1 MAYGVNAPF
10 GLQPRRMITGAPWNG
25 QVNEYPIADS
35 YATSLFTGDP
45 VAPANNGTIAR
56 GATSTGILGVFM
68 GCTYINTSGV
78 LVTSPYWPANTA
90 TFQAQ
95 GAKALVVDDPNVLFD
110 IQVSNNGNTISGMQ
124 AADIN
129 GNASFVLGGNGG
141 GATNP
146 AAGSTVTGQSA
157 YYLDYATI
165 ATTATLSLKIMA
177 LTPYPGNIFATAA
190 PAVVGVG
197 AYNNVLVI
205 INNHILKGHTGTAGV
220 HA

>member
-25 QVNEYPIADS
+25 QMNEYPIADS
-35 YATSLFTGDP
+35 YNASLYTGDP
-45 VAPANNGTIAR
+45 VGVNANGTITLPA
-56 GATSTGILGVFM
+56 ASAVLGVFM
-68 GCTYINTSGV
+68 GCTYVNTSGV
-78 LVTSPYWPANTA
+78 LVTSAYWPANTA

-110 IQVSNNGNTISGMQ
+110 IQVSDNRNGQISGIQ

-129 GNASFVLGGNGG
+129 NNFAFNVANGG
-141 GATNP
+141 GVNANP
-146 AAGSTVTGQSA
+146 AAGSPVTGQSA
-157 YYLDYATI
+157 YYLDYQSI
-165 ATTATLSLKIMA
+165 NTTATLSLKAMA

-190 PAVVGVG
+190 PAVIGVG

-205 INNHILKGHTGTAGV
+205 LNNHILKGGTGTAGV
-220 HA
+220 

>member
-25 QVNEYPIADS
+25 QMNEYPIADS

-45 VAPANNGTIAR
+45 VVTNANGTITVA
-56 GATSTGILGVFM
+56 GASPVLGVFM
-68 GCTYINTSGV
+68 GCTYVNTSGV
-78 LVTSPYWPANTA
+78 LVTSAYWPANTA

-110 IQVSNNGNTISGMQ
+110 IQVSNNGNTISGIQ

-129 GNASFVLGGNGG
+129 NNFAFAVAGNGG
-141 GATNP
+141 GGTNP

-165 ATTATLSLKIMA
+165 ANTATLSLKAMA

-190 PAVVGVG
+190 PAVIGVG

-205 INNHILKGHTGTAGV
+205 LNNHILKGGTGTAGV
-220 HA
+220 

>member
-25 QVNEYPIADS
+25 QMNEYPIADA

-45 VAPANNGTIAR
+45 VMTAADGTIVTAY
-56 GATSTGILGVFM
+56 GGSPVLGVFM

-78 LVTSPYWPANTA
+78 LVTSPYWPMNTA

-110 IQVSNNGNTISGMQ
+110 IQVSDGRNNRVSGIQ
-124 AADIN
+124 AIDIN
-129 GNASFVLGGNGG
+129 NNFAFNLGAGGVINA
-141 GATNP
+141 NP
-146 AAGSTVTGQSA
+146 AAGSPVTGQSA
-157 YYLDYATI
+157 FYLDYQSI
-165 ATTATLSLKIMA
+165 NTTTTLSLKAMA

-205 INNHILKGHTGTAGV
+205 FNNHILKGGTGTLGL
-220 HA
+220 

>member
-1 MAYGVNAPF
+1 MTNA
-10 GLQPRRMITGAPWNG
+10 
-25 QVNEYPIADS
+25 
-35 YATSLFTGDP
+35 
-45 VAPANNGTIAR
+45 NGTITVA
-56 GATSTGILGVFM
+56 GASPVLGVFM
-68 GCTYINTSGV
+68 GCTYVNTSGV
-78 LVTSPYWPANTA
+78 LVTSAYWPANTA

-110 IQVSNNGNTISGMQ
+110 IQVSNNGNTISGIQ

-129 GNASFVLGGNGG
+129 NNFSFAVAGNGG

-165 ATTATLSLKIMA
+165 ANTATLSLKAMA

-190 PAVVGVG
+190 PAVIGVG

-205 INNHILKGHTGTAGV
+205 LNNHILKGGTGTAGV
-220 HA
+220 